1 MPYVRTLG
9 TLGLGEAN
17 YGGNG
22 FGNEEVT
29 FDQCQAIINHQAP
42 GGLETKYACASRGW
56 WGNRPPPQGS
66 AQQFTQ
72 QQPQQNPVLQIPQLQ
87 MAVQPTITQAPAQPL
102 PPQVIIPPP
111 PQLFEETV
119 NTIPDCSG
127 LDAWIADNKVL
138 ALGVAALIYF
148 VR

>member
-1 MPYVRTLG
+1 MPYVRTVASLG
-9 TLGLGEAN
+9 ALGLGEADYAE
-17 YGGNG
+17 YGSGNG

-29 FDQCQAIINHQAP
+29 FEQCQAIINHQAP
-42 GGLETKYACASRGW
+42 GGLSTKYACASRGW
-56 WGNRPPPQGS
+56 WGNRPPAQG
-66 AQQFTQ
+66 
-72 QQPQQNPVLQIPQLQ
+72 PPPPPIPQLQ

-119 NTIPDCSG
+119 NTVPGCEG
-127 LDAWIADNKVL
+127 LDAWVSENKVL